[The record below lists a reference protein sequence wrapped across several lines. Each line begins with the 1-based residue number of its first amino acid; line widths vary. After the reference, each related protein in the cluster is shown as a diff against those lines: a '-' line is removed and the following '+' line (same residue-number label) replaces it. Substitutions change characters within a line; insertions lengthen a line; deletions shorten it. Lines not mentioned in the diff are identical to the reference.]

1 MVADMKCPL
10 CQSASKFAFEVKGY
24 RLNDCEA
31 CSHRFTAIVMNESQ
45 LEKIYNDSYFN
56 GGGAGYPNYLQQAA
70 MLERRG
76 SAFAKILR
84 KRNVKAGHMLDVGA
98 AAGFL
103 AKGFKLEGWRCTG
116 IEPNAGMAKHGRE
129 QMLIDIRQGTFENFE
144 TPEKFD
150 LISMVQ
156 VVAHF
161 REPKGAIEKAKA
173 LLKPSGH
180 LLIETWD
187 RNAISARFFAE
198 NWHEY
203 SPPSV
208 MQFFSLEG
216 LSQFLAGHGF
226 EKIGRGRL
234 SKKIS
239 GAHAKSL
246 LRYRYG
252 DNVLFSLLPDKLNI
266 PYPADDLFW
275 ALYRKS

>member
-1 MVADMKCPL
+1 MKCPL
-10 CQSASKFAFEVKGY
+10 CQSTSKFAFEVKGY
-24 RLNDCEA
+24 RLNDCEV
-31 CSHRFTAIVMNESQ
+31 CGHRFTAMVMNEGQ
-45 LEKIYNDSYFN
+45 LKDIYNDNYFH

-70 MLERRG
+70 ILKQRG
-76 SAFAKILR
+76 SAFAKILQ
-84 KRNVKAGHMLDVGA
+84 KHNIKGGYMLDVGA

-103 AKGFKLEGWRCTG
+103 SKGFEVEGWRCIG
-116 IEPNAGMAKHGRE
+116 IEPNAEMAKFGRE
-129 QMLIDIRQGTFENFE
+129 QTLIDIRQATLEAFE
-144 TPEKFD
+144 TSEKFD
-150 LISMVQ
+150 LISMIQ

-161 REPKGAIEKAKA
+161 CEPKNAIEKAKV

-180 LLIETWD
+180 LLIESWD
-187 RNAISARFFAE
+187 RNAISARIFSK

-208 MQFFSLEG
+208 MQFFSKSG
-216 LSQFLAGHGF
+216 LSQFLAGNGF
-226 EKIGRGRL
+226 EIISSGRL

-252 DNVLFSLLPDKLNI
+252 DNALIDLLPDKLNFL
-266 PYPADDLFW
+266 YPADDLFW